1 MIKLVKEVLYGE
13 FDPEY
18 TPDDISRYNLL
29 NSLMD
34 IDPDIIKEYQEAE
47 LHTIKA
53 KNEAM
58 CKVYPNA
65 KIETLSFGS
74 SAFKDSVI
82 YTVEV

>member
-1 MIKLVKEVLYGE
+1 
-13 FDPEY
+13 
-18 TPDDISRYNLL
+18 
-29 NSLMD
+29 MD